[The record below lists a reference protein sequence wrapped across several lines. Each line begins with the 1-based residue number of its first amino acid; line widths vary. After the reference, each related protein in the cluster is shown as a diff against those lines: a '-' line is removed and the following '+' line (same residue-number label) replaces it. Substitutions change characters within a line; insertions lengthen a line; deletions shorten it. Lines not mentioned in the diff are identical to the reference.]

1 LSRTLQ
7 LYQLQ
12 TLDSEIDKTRQQ
24 LAEVRARLGESEA
37 LKRAREALHLA
48 EATLRKAQTTMQD
61 LDLEV
66 KSLGEKIVN
75 QEKRLY
81 GGKILNA
88 KEAAN
93 LQEEVAALKRRN
105 GEREE
110 RLLEAMLAV
119 EEDQET
125 LTQRQVE
132 FSTIEATWSADQ
144 AQLQANQE
152 TLNQQLSQLLERR
165 PLMADSLQP
174 DLLREYDGL
183 RSKKAGRAI
192 VAVKDGVC
200 QGCGIAMSNSRVQR
214 ARTDDSLTYCST
226 CGRILYVP

>member
-1 LSRTLQ
+1 LSRILQ

-12 TLDSEIDKTRQQ
+12 ALDSDIDKTRQQ

-37 LKRAREALHLA
+37 LKRAREALQGA
-48 EATLRKAQTTMQD
+48 ETTLRKAQTTMQD

-81 GGKILNA
+81 SGKVLNA

-93 LQEEVAALKRRN
+93 LQDEVAALKRRN

-119 EEDQET
+119 EENQET
-125 LTQRQVE
+125 LTQRQAE
-132 FSTIEATWSADQ
+132 FSTIEADWSADQ
-144 AQLQANQE
+144 ARLQENQE

-165 PLMADSLQP
+165 PLMASSIQP
-174 DLLREYDGL
+174 DLLKEYDSL
-183 RSKKAGRAI
+183 RPKKAGRA
-192 VAVKDGVC
+192 VVTVKEGVC

-214 ARTDDSLTYCST
+214 ARTDEALTYCST

>member
-12 TLDSEIDKTRQQ
+12 ALDSEIDKTRQQ
-24 LAEVRARLGESEA
+24 LAEVQARLGESAA
-37 LKRAREALHLA
+37 LKQAREALRLA
-48 EATLRKAQTTMQD
+48 ETTLRKAQTTMQD

-81 GGKILNA
+81 GGKVLNA

-93 LQEEVAALKRRN
+93 LQDEVAALKRRN
-105 GEREE
+105 SEREE

-119 EEDQET
+119 EEGQETFTQKEAEFSTTEADWSANQARLQETQET
-125 LTQRQVE
+125 LT
-132 FSTIEATWSADQ
+132 
-144 AQLQANQE
+144 
-152 TLNQQLSQLLERR
+152 QQLSQLLERR
-165 PLMADSLQP
+165 PLMTVSIQP
-174 DLLREYDGL
+174 DLLREYDSL

-214 ARTDDSLTYCST
+214 ARTDEALTYCST

>member
-1 LSRTLQ
+1 MSRILQ

-12 TLDSEIDKTRQQ
+12 ALDSEIDKTRQQ
-24 LAEVRARLGESEA
+24 LAEVRARLGESDA
-37 LKRAREALHLA
+37 LKRSREALHLA
-48 EATLRKAQTTMQD
+48 ETTLRKAQTTMQD

-66 KSLGEKIVN
+66 KSLAEKIVN

-93 LQEEVAALKRRN
+93 LQDEVAALKRRN
-105 GEREE
+105 SEREE

-119 EEDQET
+119 EENQET
-125 LTQRQVE
+125 FTQKQAE
-132 FSTIEATWSADQ
+132 ISMTEADWSAGQ
-144 AQLQANQE
+144 AHLQENQE

-165 PLMADSLQP
+165 PLMAGSIQP
-174 DLLREYDGL
+174 DLLREYDSL
-183 RSKKAGRAI
+183 RAKKAGRAV

-214 ARTDDSLTYCST
+214 ARTDEALTYCST